1 MNRWKKLYTVYDNKT
16 DFPVVVDGTSEECA
30 RAMGIA
36 FSTFL
41 SYVSRAKMGRKTP
54 KRWEI
59 LVVGRVWGKVGEA

>member
-1 MNRWKKLYTVYDNKT
+1 MSRWKRLYTVYDNKT

-36 FSTFL
+36 FRTFQ
-41 SYVSRAKMGRKTP
+41 SYVSLAKKGKQP